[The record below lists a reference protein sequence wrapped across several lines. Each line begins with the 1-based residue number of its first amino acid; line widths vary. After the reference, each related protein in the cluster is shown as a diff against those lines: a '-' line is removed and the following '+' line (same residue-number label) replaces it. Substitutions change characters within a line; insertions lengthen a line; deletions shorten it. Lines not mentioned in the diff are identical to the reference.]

1 MQKPQKAYLL
11 NQLNTLSENHEVICE
26 CLAENDL
33 EKVLSI
39 LVSCQEKAIALGEVI
54 EKFEGED
61 CSCIKKLEGY
71 CELLYN
77 IHASLSAGK
86 IPNPDEIKEKLLNA
100 FEDIKSG
107 FENDIKVKKEAVF
120 LPYKASMWDSLESI
134 WKKYDADPE
143 WDAYVIP
150 IPYFELNPEGQ
161 VSKRVY
167 EGASFPKDVPVVSF
181 KDYDFEHRR
190 PDEIYIINPYDDRG
204 FVTTVDPFFYTTNLK
219 NFTDCL
225 VYVPYFVLDEPVFN
239 NLSYMEN
246 LKGFV
251 LLPGVTNSNKVI
263 VQSEKMREAYIKILV
278 DKFGEKSR
286 EICEKRIFGTGSPKI
301 EKILNAK
308 ISDYEIPAD
317 WEKKIVKPDGTRKK
331 IVLYNTSLGAFLD
344 NSELMIKKIERALE
358 IFKENKD
365 EITLL
370 WRPHP
375 LLISTISSM
384 RPELLDDYM
393 KIVNKYK
400 ADDFGIYDDSPD
412 MDRALVL
419 SDAYYGDRSSLVV
432 LYEKIKKPIMIQN
445 VNV

>member
-1 MQKPQKAYLL
+1 MQKPQKEFLL
-11 NQLNTLSENHEVICE
+11 SQLNTLSENHEVICDT
-26 CLAENDL
+26 LAEEDL
-33 EKVLSI
+33 EKGLNT

-54 EKFEGED
+54 EKFEGEG
-61 CSCIKKLEGY
+61 CPSIKKLENY
-71 CELLYN
+71 CELLYD
-77 IHASLSAGK
+77 IHVAVSNGNSPDL
-86 IPNPDEIKEKLLNA
+86 DEIKGKLSSA
-100 FEDIKSG
+100 YEDIKVS

-120 LPYKASMWDSLESI
+120 LPYKASMWDALETI

-181 KDYDFEHRR
+181 KEYDFAARR
-190 PDEIYIINPYDDRG
+190 PDEIYIINPYDGLG

-225 VYVPYFVLDEPVFN
+225 VYVPYFVLEEPVLN

-286 EICEKRIFGTGSPKI
+286 EIWEKRIFGTGSPKI

-308 ISDYEIPAD
+308 ITDYEIPED
-317 WEKKIVKPDGTRKK
+317 WEKKIIKPDGTRKK

-358 IFKENKD
+358 TFKENKD

-400 ADDFGIYDDSPD
+400 ADDFGIYDESPD
-412 MDRALVL
+412 MDRALVI
-419 SDAYYGDRSSLVV
+419 SDAYYGDQSSLVV
-432 LYEKIKKPIMIQN
+432 LYEKINKPIMIQN
-445 VNV
+445 VFV